1 MNKIIKLIKYLN
13 KNNLIK
19 EAQLLHKIA
28 APVIPDGAFNFP
40 PSEEDQP
47 LRLKQLKDVDQFRPR
62 TKNDIDLEDTSQW
75 IRAFDEIGS
84 NIVLIG
90 MDFDK
95 MSKKH
100 KEQLAEV
107 FGIDIKTFKN
117 MIDFGSSDV
126 NYVASTKKF
135 TLIDEFF
142 KVFPYM
148 KSQISEPVAKAQK
161 TSPAEI
167 DWYEIILFIH
177 NVGTGEPRSG
187 FAQFTKTPEYLA
199 HDILHMEENTHE
211 GEDFAI
217 QLSMVLN
224 SMAEKYYLYEEE
236 SEEASEEEDSESWED
251 EKPQTL
257 TEYYEEYPGNA
268 NNVEYKEDL
277 IPELFSTIYGS
288 DPTDYYADV
297 YSRIMMGYLDDK
309 NYDIDSIPDQIGVDK
324 VDDYYII
331 DSEDKTQLHEEIK
344 SFIQST
350 KELQKDHLEFL
361 KGNIGLFVG

>member
-13 KNNLIK
+13 KNNLTK

-40 PSEEDQP
+40 PSEEDKP
-47 LRLKQLKDVDQFRPR
+47 LELKQLKDDDQFRPR
-62 TKNDIDLEDTSQW
+62 GRHDTDLEDTSQW

-84 NIVLIG
+84 NVVLIG

-100 KEQLAEV
+100 KEQLAKV

-135 TLIDEFF
+135 TRIDEFF

-148 KSQISEPVAKAQK
+148 KSQISEPVAKAQQ
-161 TSPAEI
+161 TNPAEI
-167 DWYEIILFIH
+167 DWDEIILFIH

-187 FAQFTKTPEYLA
+187 IAQFIKTPEYLA

-211 GEDFAI
+211 GEEFAM
-217 QLSMVLN
+217 QLGMILN
-224 SMAEKYYLYEEE
+224 SIAEKYHLYEEE
-236 SEEASEEEDSESWED
+236 PEEASEEDSESWED
-251 EKPQTL
+251 EKPQNL
-257 TEYYEEYPGNA
+257 MEYYKEYPGESDNIE
-268 NNVEYKEDL
+268 NKEYL
-277 IPELFSTIYGS
+277 IPEFFSTISAS
-288 DPTDYYADV
+288 DPRDYYADV
-297 YSRIMMGYLDDK
+297 YSRIMMGYLDDE
-309 NYDIDSIPDQIGVDK
+309 NYDIDSIPDQIGVDN
-324 VDDYYII
+324 VDDYYVI
-331 DSEDKTQLHEEIK
+331 DSEDKTKLHEEIK
-344 SFIQST
+344 SFIQSA